1 MSQWQ
6 PLQDWAAA
14 QERPLSAEQL
24 AQFDRYLQLLVRWS
38 ERMNLTAIRDP
49 EAIIIRH
56 FLDSLTCAQ
65 VTGDLNGH
73 TLIDVGTGAGFPGL
87 PLKILYPDLALTLTD
102 SVAKKTHFLQAVV
115 DDLGLTGITILAA
128 RAEDL
133 GQDADHRQHYD
144 WAVARSVAELRT
156 LAEYLLPLVRV
167 GGHALAQKGAYAE
180 EVAAAQEAIAAL
192 GGRLG
197 RIETVQ
203 LPNTEQPHALIVLD
217 KLTDTDSR
225 YPRRAGV
232 PSKRPL

>member
-14 QERPLSAEQL
+14 QEHPLSTEQL

-56 FLDSLTCAQ
+56 FLDSLTCAE
-65 VTGDLNGH
+65 VTGDLNGR

-102 SVAKKTHFLQAVV
+102 SVAKKTHFLQAAVE
-115 DDLGLTGITILAA
+115 DLDLAGVTVLAA

-133 GQDADHRQHYD
+133 GQDAAHRQRYD

-167 GGHALAQKGAYAE
+167 GGHALAQKGAYTE
-180 EVAAAQEAIAAL
+180 EVAAAQQAIEAL

-197 RIETVQ
+197 RIETVR
-203 LPNTEQPHALIVLD
+203 LPNTEQPHALVVLD
-217 KLTDTDSR
+217 KVTDTDSR

>member
-14 QERPLSAEQL
+14 QETPLSAEQH
-24 AQFDRYLQLLVRWS
+24 AQFDRYLHLLVRWS

-49 EAIIIRH
+49 KAIIIRH

-65 VTGDLNGH
+65 VTGDLNGR

-87 PLKILYPDLALTLTD
+87 PLKILFPDLALTLTD
-102 SVAKKTHFLQAVV
+102 SVAKKTHFLQAAV
-115 DDLGLTGITILAA
+115 DDLGLAGVMILAA

-133 GQDADHRQHYD
+133 GQDATHRQHYD

-156 LAEYLLPLVRV
+156 LVEYLLPLVRV
-167 GGHALAQKGAYAE
+167 GGHALAQKGAYTD

-197 RIETVQ
+197 RIETVR
-203 LPNTEQPHALIVLD
+203 LPDTEQPHALIVVD
-217 KLTDTDSR
+217 KVTNTDSR